1 MRFKLISC
9 EILYREMC
17 GAVAN
22 SPHQVDVEFLPKGL
36 HDPGY
41 PGIRR
46 HLQESIDRTDPQK
59 YDTILLGYALCGNGT
74 AGLAARTLPL
84 VIPRAHDCI
93 ALLMGGRERYQTYF
107 EQNRD
112 VFFRSTGWLERGQ
125 DLQQGTLRVVRS
137 QTSGGQTLEAL
148 VSRYG
153 EQEGQ
158 YLFDELNAYQRA
170 YRQLTYIATGLEP
183 DDRFEEQAR
192 GEARQRGWRFE
203 RIEGD
208 LGLFERLLAGDWNE
222 EEFLIIPPGWR
233 VSATYGTDILD
244 KEPS

>member
-1 MRFKLISC
+1 
-9 EILYREMC
+9 MC

-36 HDPGY
+36 HDPGC
-41 PGIRR
+41 PGMRR
-46 HLQESIDRTDPQK
+46 RLQESIDRTDPQK
-59 YDTILLGYALCGNGT
+59 YDAILLGYALCGNGT
-74 AGLAARTLPL
+74 TGLAARTLPL
-84 VIPRAHDCI
+84 VIPRAQDCI

-107 EQNRD
+107 EQNRG

-125 DLQQGTLRVVRS
+125 DLQQDTLRVVRN
-137 QTSGGQTLEAL
+137 QTSAGQTLEAL
-148 VSRYG
+148 VGRYG
-153 EQEGQ
+153 EENGQ

-183 DDRFEEQAR
+183 DDRFEQQAR
-192 GEARQRGWRFE
+192 EEAGQRGWPFE

-208 LGLFERLLAGDWNE
+208 LSLFERLLAGEWNE

-233 VSATYGTDILD
+233 VSATYGADIFD

>member
-1 MRFKLISC
+1 MQFKLISC

-36 HDPGY
+36 HQVGCSSL
-41 PGIRR
+41 RKR
-46 HLQESIDRTDPQK
+46 LQESIDRTDPDQ
-59 YDTILLGYALCGNGT
+59 YDAILLGYALCGNGT

-93 ALLMGGRERYQTYF
+93 ALLMGGTDRYRTYF
-107 EQNRD
+107 EQNRG
-112 VFFRSTGWLERGQ
+112 VYFRSTGWLERGEDLEQ
-125 DLQQGTLRVVRS
+125 DTLRVVRN
-137 QTSGGQTLEAL
+137 TAGVTRDAL
-148 VSRYG
+148 VSKYG
-153 EQEGQ
+153 EENGQ
-158 YLFDELNAYQRA
+158 HLFDELHAYRRA
-170 YRQLTYIATGLEP
+170 YRQLTYIATVVDP
-183 DDRFEEQAR
+183 DDTFEQTAR
-192 GEARQRGWRFE
+192 EEARQRGWQFE

-208 LGLFERLLAGDWNE
+208 LSLFERLLAGDWNE

-233 VSATYGTDILD
+233 VSATYDTDILG